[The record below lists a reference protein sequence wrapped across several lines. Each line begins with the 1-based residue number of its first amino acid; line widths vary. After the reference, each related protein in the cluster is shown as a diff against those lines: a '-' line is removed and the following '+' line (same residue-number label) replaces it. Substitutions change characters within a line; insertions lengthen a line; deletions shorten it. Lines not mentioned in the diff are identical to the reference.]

1 MQAEREEKRHEESI
15 FALRAARR
23 AVLPAVRLCGKPP
36 DHIEKPDAVILLEQP
51 RRRYE
56 AGEQVTIKTETLHDA
71 GISASLNGQ
80 SVEKRGVRTE
90 NGYHLE
96 FTFVMP
102 EGDAVLRFE
111 VTDGF
116 LP

>member
-1 MQAEREEKRHEESI
+1 MKRV
-15 FALRAARR
+15 FLPCALL
-23 AVLPAVRLCGKPP
+23 AVLCCLLCACAGNRLT
-36 DHIEKPDAVILLEQP
+36 IEKPDAVILLEQP

>member
-1 MQAEREEKRHEESI
+1 MKRV
-15 FALRAARR
+15 FLPCALL
-23 AVLPAVRLCGKPP
+23 AVLCSLLCACAGNLLT
-36 DHIEKPDAVILLEQP
+36 IEKPDAVILLEQP

-116 LP
+116 LS

>member
-1 MQAEREEKRHEESI
+1 MKRVFLSC
-15 FALRAARR
+15 ALL
-23 AVLPAVRLCGKPP
+23 AVLCCLLCACAGNRLT
-36 DHIEKPDAVILLEQP
+36 IEKPNAVILLEQP

-116 LP
+116 LS